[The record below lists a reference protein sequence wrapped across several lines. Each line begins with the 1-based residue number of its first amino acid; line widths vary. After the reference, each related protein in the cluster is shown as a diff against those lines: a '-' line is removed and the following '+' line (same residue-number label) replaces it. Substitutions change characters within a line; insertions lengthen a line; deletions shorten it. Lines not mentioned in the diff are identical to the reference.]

1 MVRLDQA
8 VLADLRSRGAPKA
21 SLKEAQRLIRAGNV
35 LLAGSVTREPKMQF
49 VPGVEPV
56 TLAACGTPLSLG
68 EHMFYIMHKPVGY
81 VCQRHPREPNVYDL
95 IPEHLRRH
103 DLGCVGRLDRDT
115 TGTLLLCTDGG
126 VQSLLLHPSS
136 RVWKTYTAELD
147 PSQGRLIPDAE
158 ARFRAGMTLDD
169 GTRCAPATLE
179 TLSLD
184 GLQVRVTV
192 HEGFFHQVKRMLAHC
207 GGLVRQLHRDRF
219 GLLRVGGGTEG
230 DGCCC
235 EGVGTLQSG
244 SSAQLAPG
252 AMHAAPVAPGAMHA
266 APVAPGAMHAAPV
279 APGAMRAL
287 TTDELH
293 LLVAMLPVDRC
304 AKRALEGLR
313 RGEAEAVEAEAVEA
327 EAVEAEAVEAEAVDE
342 EQSAAEVRTAP
353 LELGVDSS
361 AACTITPKRR
371 LEETREDGEVTNG
384 NAPEPRLAGLGR
396 GSWPRGGDI

>member
-266 APVAPGAMHAAPV
+266 APVAPGAM
-279 APGAMRAL
+279 RAL

-313 RGEAEAVEAEAVEA
+313 RGEAEAVEA

-371 LEETREDGEVTNG
+371 LAETREDGEVANG
-384 NAPEPRLAGLGR
+384 NAPEPRLGR
-396 GSWPRGGDI
+396 GSWPRRQPTWGRHL

>member
-244 SSAQLAPG
+244 SSAPL
-252 AMHAAPVAPGAMHA
+252 APGAMHA

-313 RGEAEAVEAEAVEA
+313 RGEAEAVEAEAV
-327 EAVEAEAVEAEAVDE
+327 DE

-371 LEETREDGEVTNG
+371 LEETREDGEVANG
-384 NAPEPRLAGLGR
+384 NAPEPRLGR
-396 GSWPRGGDI
+396 GSWPRGGDICDRG

>member
-56 TLAACGTPLSLG
+56 TLAVCGTPLSLG

-266 APVAPGAMHAAPV
+266 APLAPGAMHAAPV

-313 RGEAEAVEAEAVEA
+313 RGK
-327 EAVEAEAVEAEAVDE
+327 AEAVEAEAVDE

-371 LEETREDGEVTNG
+371 LEETREDGEVANG
-384 NAPEPRLAGLGR
+384 NAPEPRLGR
-396 GSWPRGGDI
+396 GSWGRHL

>member
-266 APVAPGAMHAAPV
+266 APVAPGAM
-279 APGAMRAL
+279 RAL

-313 RGEAEAVEAEAVEA
+313 RGEAEAVEA

-371 LEETREDGEVTNG
+371 LEETREDGEVANG
-384 NAPEPRLAGLGR
+384 NAPEPRRLGR
-396 GSWPRGGDI
+396 GSWGRHL

>member
-266 APVAPGAMHAAPV
+266 APM

-313 RGEAEAVEAEAVEA
+313 RGEAEAVEA

-371 LEETREDGEVTNG
+371 LEETREDGEVANG
-384 NAPEPRLAGLGR
+384 NAPEPRLGR
-396 GSWPRGGDI
+396 GSWGRHL